1 MTKPMQEL
9 PMDGTP
15 GFALSPG
22 ALARIDALAARYPT
36 KASALMPCLW
46 VIMDELGWVPP
57 GGVDLM
63 VEKLDVTHARVN
75 EVLTFYTMFRDT
87 PQAKH
92 TLQVCHNIS
101 CHIMGA
107 RPLIRHLEERLG
119 VKLGGRT
126 ADGQFQIE
134 GAECLGACGMGPC
147 LQLGTHLY
155 ENVTPAKA
163 DALLESLRRG
173 VVPRA
178 DTDREGVD

>member
-1 MTKPMQEL
+1 MSKPTE
-9 PMDGTP
+9 DTT
-15 GFALSPG
+15 GFALSP
-22 ALARIDALAARYPT
+22 ASLARIDELAALYPT

-57 GGVDLM
+57 GGIDLL
-63 VEKLDVTHARVN
+63 VAKLEVTHARVH
-75 EVLTFYTMFRDT
+75 EVLSFYTMYRDT

-92 TLQVCHNIS
+92 TLQVCRNIS

-107 RPLIRHLEERLG
+107 MPLIGHLESRLG

-126 ADGQFQIE
+126 ADGLFQLE
-134 GAECLGACGMGPC
+134 GVECLGACGMGPC
-147 LQLGTHLY
+147 LQLGKHLY

-163 DALLESLRRG
+163 DALLDGLRSG

>member
-1 MTKPMQEL
+1 MSKPTEE
-9 PMDGTP
+9 TTV
-15 GFALSPG
+15 FALSPA
-22 ALARIDALAARYPT
+22 ALARIDELVARYPT

-57 GGVDLM
+57 GGVDLL
-63 VEKLDVTHARVN
+63 VGKLEVSHARVN

-101 CHIMGA
+101 CHVMGA
-107 RPLIRHLEERLG
+107 RPLIRHLEDKLG

-126 ADGQFQIE
+126 DDGLFQLE
-134 GAECLGACGMGPC
+134 GVECLGACGMGPC
-147 LQLGTHLY
+147 LQLGKHLY

-163 DALLESLRRG
+163 DALLDSLRRG

>member
-1 MTKPMQEL
+1 MTQPME
-9 PMDGTP
+9 DTA

-57 GGVDLM
+57 SAIDLL
-63 VEKLDVTHARVN
+63 VEKLSVTHARVN
-75 EVLTFYTMFRDT
+75 EVLTFYTMFRET
-87 PQAKH
+87 PQAKY

-101 CHIMGA
+101 CHIMGSK
-107 RPLIRHLEERLG
+107 PLIAHMEQKLG
-119 VKLGGRT
+119 IKLGGRT
-126 ADGQFQIE
+126 SDGLFQIE

-147 LQLGTHLY
+147 LQLGRHLY
-155 ENVTPAKA
+155 ENVTPARA
-163 DALLESLRRG
+163 DALLDSLRKG
-173 VVPRA
+173 IVPRA

>member
-1 MTKPMQEL
+1 MEDTA
-9 PMDGTP
+9 

-57 GGVDLM
+57 SGIDLL
-63 VEKLDVTHARVN
+63 VEKLSVTHARVN
-75 EVLTFYTMFRDT
+75 EVLTFYTMFRDA
-87 PQAKH
+87 PQAKY

-101 CHIMGA
+101 CHIMGSK
-107 RPLIRHLEERLG
+107 PLIAHVEQKLG

-126 ADGQFQIE
+126 ADGLFQIE
-134 GAECLGACGMGPC
+134 GVECLGACGMGPC
-147 LQLGTHLY
+147 LQLGRHLY

-163 DALLESLRRG
+163 DALLDSLRGG

>member
-1 MTKPMQEL
+1 MKITAATSSTGGDQ
-9 PMDGTP
+9 
-15 GFALSPG
+15 
-22 ALARIDALAARYPT
+22 AART
-36 KASALMPCLW
+36 
-46 VIMDELGWVPP
+46 
-57 GGVDLM
+57 
-63 VEKLDVTHARVN
+63 AR
-75 EVLTFYTMFRDT
+75 R
-87 PQAKH
+87 Q
-92 TLQVCHNIS
+92 
-101 CHIMGA
+101 GA

-173 VVPRA
+173 IVPRA

>member
-1 MTKPMQEL
+1 MSKPTEE
-9 PMDGTP
+9 TT
-15 GFALSPG
+15 GFALSP
-22 ALARIDALAARYPT
+22 ASLARIDDLAVRYPT

-57 GGVDLM
+57 GGVDLL
-63 VEKLDVTHARVN
+63 VARLGVTHARVN
-75 EVLTFYTMFRDT
+75 EVLSFYTMYRDT
-87 PQAKH
+87 PQARH

-107 RPLIRHLEERLG
+107 RPLIGHLEERLG

-126 ADGQFQIE
+126 ADGMFQLE
-134 GAECLGACGMGPC
+134 GVECLGACGMGPC
-147 LQLGTHLY
+147 LQLGKHLY
-155 ENVTPAKA
+155 ENVTPARA
-163 DALLESLRRG
+163 DALLDSLRRG

>member
-1 MTKPMQEL
+1 MEDTA
-9 PMDGTP
+9 

-57 GGVDLM
+57 SGIDLL
-63 VEKLDVTHARVN
+63 VEKLSVTHARVN
-75 EVLTFYTMFRDT
+75 EVLTFYTMFRDA
-87 PQAKH
+87 PQAKY

-101 CHIMGA
+101 CHIMGSKV
-107 RPLIRHLEERLG
+107 LIAHMEQKLG

-126 ADGQFQIE
+126 ADGLFQIE

-147 LQLGTHLY
+147 LQLGRHLY

-163 DALLESLRRG
+163 DALLDSLRSG

>member
-1 MTKPMQEL
+1 MTQRME
-9 PMDGTP
+9 DTAGH
-15 GFALSPG
+15 ALSPG

-57 GGVDLM
+57 SSVDLL
-63 VEKLDVTHARVN
+63 VEKLSVTHARVN
-75 EVLTFYTMFRDT
+75 EVLTFYTMFRET
-87 PQAKH
+87 PQAKY

-101 CHIMGA
+101 CHIMGSK
-107 RPLIRHLEERLG
+107 PLIAHMEQKLG
-119 VKLGGRT
+119 IKLGGRT
-126 ADGQFQIE
+126 ADGLFQIE

-147 LQLGTHLY
+147 LQLGRHLY
-155 ENVTPAKA
+155 ENVTPARA
-163 DALLESLRRG
+163 DALLDSLRRG